1 MRFWSGV
8 RPSSAAAPAENRNK
22 AATTQRS
29 IDCDGASSIPLRS
42 AARARRM
49 LFGGPPVP
57 DVYVRTLERAVK
69 IEGGEQALAL
79 RLKVTPSHLA
89 LWIQGIERPPVEV
102 FLRAVDLVT
111 DQLFPP
117 PATRAREPEL

>member
-1 MRFWSGV
+1 M
-8 RPSSAAAPAENRNK
+8 
-22 AATTQRS
+22 
-29 IDCDGASSIPLRS
+29 
-42 AARARRM
+42 
-49 LFGGPPVP
+49 P
-57 DVYVRTLERAVK
+57 DVYVRTLERAVE

-111 DQLFPP
+111 DRQFPL
-117 PATRAREPEL
+117 PAARPSAPEL

>member
-1 MRFWSGV
+1 
-8 RPSSAAAPAENRNK
+8 
-22 AATTQRS
+22 
-29 IDCDGASSIPLRS
+29 
-42 AARARRM
+42 
-49 LFGGPPVP
+49 VP
-57 DVYVRTLERAVK
+57 DVYVRTLERAVQ

-111 DQLFPP
+111 DQQFPRSDTKTAEP
-117 PATRAREPEL
+117 RSGPEL

>member
-1 MRFWSGV
+1 M
-8 RPSSAAAPAENRNK
+8 
-22 AATTQRS
+22 
-29 IDCDGASSIPLRS
+29 
-42 AARARRM
+42 
-49 LFGGPPVP
+49 P
-57 DVYVRTLERAVK
+57 DVYVRTLERAVQ
-69 IEGGEQALAL
+69 IEGGEEALAL

-89 LWIQGIERPPVEV
+89 LWIQGIERPPVDV